1 MALEFLD
8 LSEEAQE
15 AIVCAILGEIEGN
28 ANLSGSVVEEI
39 REWAR
44 DASKR
49 WCPEC
54 DCYREFKKTSQWC
67 FECCECGEPFE
78 AQD

>member
-1 MALEFLD
+1 MSVEFLD
-8 LSEEAQE
+8 LSDDAQE
-15 AIVCAILGEIEGN
+15 AIVGAILGEIEGN
-28 ANLSGSVVEEI
+28 ANLSESVIDEI

-54 DCYREFKKTSQWC
+54 DRYTEFKKVGECC

-78 AQD
+78 AQG